1 MDITVSDGKIQI
13 QNDNYGHVNSLSA
26 YICKPDRSIL
36 CRISGIERFLV
47 KAKFNDISEIQ
58 FNVSKYII
66 GEGSLKPKINPCYK
80 YLNSFYGIYIPEL
93 GQYGYF
99 RINEEPDIIA
109 KSTKQETKSFK
120 AYSFESILQYENLV
134 GFLINQGSNSSL
146 EMFDDNLDSI
156 GSPIHTIQFYN
167 PLEPRLSLLDLVLT
181 DDYYGWTIGEVDE
194 SLWKQKR
201 AFSIDNQNVYSFLHS
216 DVSKAFRCVFDFDTI
231 NKKIN
236 AYDIETVGKNTN
248 IYLSFS
254 HFIQQINISPQNDEI
269 YTVFN
274 VAGDNDLDISSVN
287 FGSNKIFNL
296 SYPLTFLDDEIQA
309 KYYEYMEYREGLRV
323 QYSDDALQHS
333 KLLAQKSAL
342 EDRQPQEVIDNNW
355 ASTTYYKLED
365 LQNYLTIYT
374 QAVNEIE
381 SLFTVNNQLNE
392 EALQLSKF
400 ASMYYSYKN
409 VVIPDLTAEIEKRET
424 ESVTPAETVDAD
436 VEWDLYGL
444 YDLETKR
451 ANYAELVKRYEELN
465 YNADS
470 WDISLHISEETWTE
484 HHNDWIKYKDYIDI
498 LDNMITEK
506 KAKIEEI
513 DAEIEEV
520 LADMHDLAD
529 RVSFETY
536 FSDDPTTAQIFYS
549 LFKESDYSDDNYLIV
564 DSDDEGDIIDEANL
578 LYDAAVERLNIES
591 HPQLSWEVKSDN
603 LYAIKAFERLRNSL
617 QVGDFINLNYAF
629 MDTTLYGSKDSYI
642 FRTEDGTYM
651 MRTEDDESF
660 VINEK
665 SMWFM
670 QENIYKFRVV
680 EIDFDG
686 LDIDSDDFA
695 LTFSDYNV
703 TNASRDDFE
712 YLLNDFVS
720 SKTNSIKASINST
733 INDTINSVTKSLV
746 RPLMSSISG
755 QLNSSTLGNTD
766 LGDLITVNS
775 EILATNEKLGWIVSA
790 DELSNIT
797 ATGQTL
803 GSKINEL
810 SLSADGLL
818 YSASQSLAA
827 IDNVRFQ
834 LYDNDATYVMGDIVI
849 YGGKYYRCITP
860 STGHTPT
867 DTDYW
872 MDVSDKYNVERIT
885 TAVNTISADA
895 LGTLAIVSDGSAEKW
910 QNDKYYA
917 VGDLVWYNNSL
928 YRCLDSHLS
937 SDAVAPALD
946 DNKWG
951 KAVSGSIIEM
961 LSDGITLKVQGTSG
975 NESSLNMGAGVLT
988 LQSSD
993 IASIIAEK
1001 ELILSG
1007 GSVKIG
1013 TSTTGVLEINSP
1025 NFTLTANGTITAN
1038 NGTFAGTI
1046 NGSTINGSMITTDYK
1061 VGSKSVNT
1069 YESTVT
1075 TDSSSSTEYSSAEAY
1090 DSTRT
1095 YKDGEVVIYNDNYYE
1110 VINGDVTNI
1119 VPTNTTYWKRVTE
1132 TSSTSIDSISLST
1145 NSITLRNAGDSSV
1158 YSLSED
1164 GLSFTLE
1171 DSNEN
1176 VIQTGNI
1183 SGVRGGWL
1191 IDSPLYI
1198 TSNDGK
1204 VGHPMG
1210 FYYNSN
1216 SVSDHSFNGIYDE
1229 TTDTVSFFIDN
1240 NIPANIKMS
1249 DITVDE
1255 LYANNNIFTT
1265 GKIYTS
1271 ASGDGSDYLAMPKIL
1286 KAASSVIHTGTS
1298 SDDITLYFVP
1308 AKYDINK
1315 IAVFITNGDYGTNSK
1330 QMGSTYI
1337 QLSNRSIHCK
1347 IESALANNEWYRYNY
1362 IIWYWG

>member
-1 MDITVSDGKIQI
+1 MDITVSNGKIQI
-13 QNDNYGHVNSLSA
+13 QNDNNGHVNSLSA

-36 CRISGIERFLV
+36 CRMTGIERFYI
-47 KAKFNDISEIQ
+47 KSKFNDISEIQ

-66 GEGSLKPKINPCYK
+66 GEGSLETKLNPCYK
-80 YLNSFYGIYIPEL
+80 YINSFYGIYIPEL

-99 RINEEPDIIA
+99 RINEEPSIVA
-109 KSTKQETKSFK
+109 KSTKEENKSFT
-120 AYSFESILQYENLV
+120 AYSYESILQYENLV
-134 GFLINQGSNSSL
+134 GFLVNQGTNSSL

-156 GSPIHTIQFYN
+156 GSPINTIQFYN
-167 PLEPRLSLLDLVLT
+167 PSEPRLSLLDLVLT

-194 SLWKQKR
+194 SLRKKKR

-216 DVSKAFRCVFDFDTI
+216 DVSKAFRCIFDFDTI

-236 AYDIETVGKNTN
+236 AYDIETVGENTN
-248 IYLSFS
+248 IYLSFA

-274 VAGDNDLDISSVN
+274 VAGDNDLDISAVN
-287 FGSNKIFNL
+287 FGSNKVFNL
-296 SYPLTFLDDEIQA
+296 SYPLTFLDEDIQI
-309 KYYEYMEYREGLRV
+309 KYYEYMKYREGLRV
-323 QYSDDALQHS
+323 QYSEDALQHA
-333 KLLAQKSAL
+333 KLLAQKSAI
-342 EDRQPQEVIDNNW
+342 EDRQPQEAIDNNW

-365 LQNYLTIYT
+365 LRNYLVIYR
-374 QAVNEIE
+374 QAVSEIE

-409 VVIPDLTAEIEKRET
+409 VAIPDLIAEIEKRESG
-424 ESVTPAETVDAD
+424 SVSPAETVDAD

-484 HHNDWIKYKDYIDI
+484 HHNDWIKYKDYIDV
-498 LDNMITEK
+498 LDDMIAEK
-506 KAKIEEI
+506 KAKIEQI
-513 DAEIEEV
+513 DREIEDV
-520 LADMHDLAD
+520 LADMSDLAD
-529 RVSFETY
+529 RVSFKTY
-536 FSDDPTTAQIFYS
+536 FEDDPTTADILYS

-564 DSDDEGDIIDEANL
+564 DSDDEGDIIEEANR
-578 LYDAAVERLNIES
+578 LYDAAVERLDIES
-591 HPQLSWEVKSDN
+591 HPQLSWEVESDN
-603 LYAIKAFERLRNSL
+603 LYAIKAFERLRDSL

-629 MDTTLYGSKDSYI
+629 TDTTLYGSGENYIFKSEDGSYI
-642 FRTEDGTYM
+642 
-651 MRTEDDESF
+651 MRTQDDESF
-660 VINEK
+660 IINEK

-670 QENIYKFRVV
+670 QENNYKFRVV

-686 LDIDSDDFA
+686 LDIDNDDFT
-695 LTFSDYNV
+695 LTFSDFNV
-703 TNASRDDFE
+703 TTTSRDDFE
-712 YLLNDFVS
+712 FLLNDFVS

-733 INDTINSVTKSLV
+733 INDTINSATRSLV

-755 QLNSSTLGNTD
+755 QLNATTLGNTD
-766 LGDLITVNS
+766 LSDLVSINS
-775 EILATNEKLGWIVSA
+775 EIVATNEKLGLIVTA
-790 DELSNIT
+790 DELKDIT

-803 GSKINEL
+803 SSKINEL

-827 IDNVRFQ
+827 MDNVRFQ
-834 LYDNDATYVMGDIVI
+834 LYSDDVTYSLGDIVI
-849 YGGKYYRCITP
+849 YRGKYYRCTSSSI
-860 STGHTPT
+860 GHPPT
-867 DTDYW
+867 DTEHW
-872 MDVSDKYNVERIT
+872 MDVSDKYNVEKIT
-885 TAVNTISADA
+885 TAANTISADA
-895 LGTLAIVSDGSAEKW
+895 LGTLAIVSDAPAEKW
-910 QNDKYYA
+910 KNNKYYA

-928 YRCLDSHLS
+928 YRCLYSHLS
-937 SDAVAPALD
+937 SDSVAPPLD
-946 DNKWG
+946 ENKWG
-951 KAVSGSIIEM
+951 KAVNGSIIEM

-975 NESSLNMGAGVLT
+975 DESSLNMGAGVLT

-993 IASIIAEK
+993 IASIIAKK
-1001 ELILSG
+1001 ELVLSG

-1025 NFTLTANGTITAN
+1025 NFSLTADGTVTAN

-1046 NGSTINGSMITTDYK
+1046 NGSVINGSKITTNYK
-1061 VGSKSVNT
+1061 TGSKSVNT
-1069 YESTVT
+1069 YNSTVT
-1075 TDSSSSTEYSSAEAY
+1075 TNNSSSSEYSSAEQY
-1090 DSTRT
+1090 DSDKV
-1095 YKDGEVVIYNDNYYE
+1095 YKNGEVVIYGGKYYE
-1110 VINGDVTNI
+1110 VINGDVANI
-1119 VPTNTTYWKRVTE
+1119 APTDTTYWKEVAEAST
-1132 TSSTSIDSISLST
+1132 TSIDNISLSNYYVT
-1145 NSITLRNAGDSSV
+1145 LKNSSDSSV

-1164 GLSFTLE
+1164 GLSFNLKN
-1171 DSNEN
+1171 SNGTT
-1176 VIQTGNI
+1176 VQTGNI

-1198 TSNDGK
+1198 TSNDGR

-1210 FYYNSN
+1210 FYYNPN
-1216 SVSDHSFNGIYDE
+1216 SANDHSFNGIYNE
-1229 TTDTVSFFIDN
+1229 ATDTVSFFIDN

-1249 DITVDE
+1249 DVTVDE
-1255 LYANNNIFTT
+1255 LYSDGNIFTT

-1271 ASGDGSDYLAMPKIL
+1271 ASGDGTDYLPMPKIL

-1308 AKYDINK
+1308 SKYDIYK

-1347 IESALANNEWYRYNY
+1347 IDSALANDEWYRYNY

>member
-1 MDITVSDGKIQI
+1 MDITVSNGKIQI
-13 QNDNYGHVNSLSA
+13 QNDNNGHVNSLSA

-36 CRISGIERFLV
+36 CRISGIERFFI

-66 GEGSLKPKINPCYK
+66 GEGSLKTKINPCYK
-80 YLNSFYGIYIPEL
+80 YINAFYGIYVPEL

-99 RINEEPDIIA
+99 RINEEPNIVA
-109 KSTKQETKSFK
+109 KSTKQEVKSFT
-120 AYSFESILQYENLV
+120 AYSYESILQYENLV
-134 GFLINQGSNSSL
+134 GFLVNQGTKSSL

-156 GSPIHTIQFYN
+156 GAPINTIQFYN
-167 PLEPRLSLLDLVLT
+167 PSEPKLSLLDLVLT

-194 SLWKQKR
+194 SLSKKKR

-216 DVSKAFRCVFDFDTI
+216 DVSKAFRCIFDFDTI

-236 AYDIETVGKNTN
+236 AYDIETVGRNTN
-248 IYLSFS
+248 IYLSFE

-287 FGSNKIFNL
+287 FGSNKVFNL
-296 SYPLTFLDDEIQA
+296 GYPLTFLDEDIQLR
-309 KYYEYMEYREGLRV
+309 YYEYMKYREGLRV
-323 QYSDDALQHS
+323 KYAEDALQYA
-333 KLLAQKSAL
+333 KLLAQKSSI
-342 EDRQPQEVIDNNW
+342 EDRQPQEAIDNNW
-355 ASTTYYKLED
+355 ASTTYYKLDD
-365 LQNYLTIYT
+365 LRNYLSIYR
-374 QAVNEIE
+374 QAVAEIE

-392 EALQLSKF
+392 EALQISKF

-409 VVIPDLTAEIEKRET
+409 VAIPDLIAEIAKRESGT
-424 ESVTPAETVDAD
+424 TTPAETVDAD

-451 ANYAELVKRYEELN
+451 ANYTELVKKYEELN
-465 YNADS
+465 YDADS

-484 HHNDWIKYKDYIDI
+484 HHNDWIKYKDYIDV
-498 LDNMITEK
+498 LDAMITEK

-513 DAEIEEV
+513 KNAIEEV
-520 LADMHDLAD
+520 LGDMHDLAD
-529 RVSFETY
+529 AVSFDTY
-536 FSDDPTTAQIFYS
+536 FSDDPSIAKVLRS

-564 DSDDEGDIIDEANL
+564 DSDDEGDIIEEANR

-591 HPQLSWEVKSDN
+591 HPQLSWEVQSDN
-603 LYAIKAFERLRNSL
+603 LYAVKAFERLRDSL
-617 QVGDFINLNYAF
+617 QVGDFVNLNYSF
-629 MDTTLYGSKDSYI
+629 TDTTLYGETDNYI
-642 FRTEDGTYM
+642 FKTEDGTYL
-651 MRTEDDESF
+651 MRTQDDESYI
-660 VINEK
+660 INEE
-665 SMWFM
+665 SMWFL
-670 QENIYKFRVV
+670 QDNYKFRVV

-686 LDIDSDDFA
+686 LDIDNDDFT
-695 LTFSDYNV
+695 LTFSDFNV
-703 TNASRDDFE
+703 TTTSRDDFE

-733 INDTINSVTKSLV
+733 INDTINSATRSLV

-755 QLNSSTLGNTD
+755 QINAATLGDTD
-766 LGDLITVNS
+766 LSDLVSINS
-775 EILATNEKLGWIVSA
+775 QIVATNEKIGFIVTA
-790 DELSNIT
+790 DELRDIT

-818 YSASQSLAA
+818 YSASQSLAT

-834 LYDNDATYVMGDIVI
+834 LYSDAVTYSIGDIVI
-849 YGGKYYRCITP
+849 YGGKYYRCTSS
-860 STGHTPT
+860 STGHLPT
-867 DTDYW
+867 DETHW
-872 MDVSDKYNVERIT
+872 MDVSDKYTIEKVT

-895 LGTLAIVSDGSAEKW
+895 LGTLAIVSDAPTEKW
-910 QNDKYYA
+910 KGNKYYA

-928 YRCLDSHLS
+928 YRCVYSHLS
-937 SDAVAPALD
+937 SDSVAPPLD
-946 DNKWG
+946 ENKWS
-951 KAVSGSIIEM
+951 KAVNGSIIEM

-975 NESSLNMGAGVLT
+975 DESSLNMGAGVLT

-1025 NFTLTANGTITAN
+1025 NFTLTSDGTVTAN

-1046 NGSTINGSMITTDYK
+1046 NGSVINGSKITTDYK
-1061 VGSKSVNT
+1061 AGSKSVST
-1069 YESTVT
+1069 YTNSVT
-1075 TDSSSSTEYSSAEAY
+1075 TKSSSSKEYSSAEAY
-1090 DSTRT
+1090 DSTKV
-1095 YKDGEVVIYNDNYYE
+1095 YKNGEVVIYNGGYYE
-1110 VINGDVTNI
+1110 VINGDVANI
-1119 VPTNTTYWKRVTE
+1119 APTNTTYWKRVTE
-1132 TSSTSIDSISLST
+1132 ASSTSIKNISLS
-1145 NSITLRNAGDSSV
+1145 NYYVTLRNSSDTSV

-1164 GLSFTLE
+1164 GLSFTLK
-1171 DSNEN
+1171 NNRGN
-1176 VIQTGNI
+1176 VVKTGNI
-1183 SGVRGGWL
+1183 SGVRDGWL

-1210 FYYNSN
+1210 FYYDINSIN
-1216 SVSDHSFNGIYDE
+1216 DHSFNGVYNE
-1229 TTDTVSFFIDN
+1229 TSDTVSFFIDN
-1240 NIPANIKMS
+1240 NVPANIKMS
-1249 DITVDE
+1249 DVTVDE
-1255 LYANNNIFTT
+1255 LYIGGNTFTT

-1271 ASGDGSDYLAMPKIL
+1271 ASGDGTDYLAMPKIL

-1298 SDDITLYFVP
+1298 DTDITLYFVP
-1308 AKYDINK
+1308 AKYDIYK

-1337 QLSNRSIHCK
+1337 QLSNRSVHCK
-1347 IESALANNEWYRYNY
+1347 IESALANDEWYRYNY

>member
-1 MDITVSDGKIQI
+1 MDITVSNGKIQI
-13 QNDNYGHVNSLSA
+13 QNDNNGHVNSLSA

-36 CRISGIERFLV
+36 CRISGIERFFI

-66 GEGSLKPKINPCYK
+66 GEGSLKTKINPCYK
-80 YLNSFYGIYIPEL
+80 YINAFYGIYVPEL

-109 KSTKQETKSFK
+109 KSTKQETKSFT

-134 GFLINQGSNSSL
+134 GFLINQGTNSSL
-146 EMFDDNLDSI
+146 EMFDDNLDSV
-156 GSPIHTIQFYN
+156 GSPINTIQFYN
-167 PLEPRLSLLDLVLT
+167 PLEPRLSLLNLVLT
-181 DDYYGWTIGEVDE
+181 DDYYGWTIGNVDE
-194 SLWKQKR
+194 SLCKKKR
-201 AFSIDNQNVYSFLHS
+201 AFSINNQNVYSFLHS
-216 DVSKAFRCVFDFDTI
+216 DVSKAFRCIFDFDTI
-231 NKKIN
+231 NKRIN
-236 AYDIETVGKNTN
+236 AYDIETVGENTN

-274 VAGDNDLDISSVN
+274 VAGDNQLDISSVN

-296 SYPLTFLDDEIQA
+296 SYPLTFLDEEIRA

-323 QYSDDALQHS
+323 QYSEDALRHA
-333 KLLAQKSAL
+333 KLLAQKSAI
-342 EDRQPQEVIDNNW
+342 EDRQPQEVINNNW

-365 LQNYLTIYT
+365 LENYLTIYE
-374 QAVNEIE
+374 QAVDEIE

-409 VVIPDLTAEIEKRET
+409 VVIPDLTAEIEKREN
-424 ESVTPAETVDAD
+424 ESVSPADTVDAD

-444 YDLETKR
+444 YDLEIKR

-498 LDNMITEK
+498 LDTMIAEK
-506 KAKIEEI
+506 KAKIEQI
-513 DAEIEEV
+513 DNEIEDILEDMSDI
-520 LADMHDLAD
+520 ADS
-529 RVSFETY
+529 VSFSTY
-536 FSDDPTTAQIFYS
+536 FSDDLETAEILYS

-564 DSDDEGDIIDEANL
+564 DSDDEGDIIEEANN

-603 LYAIKAFERLRNSL
+603 LYAIKAFEKLRDSL
-617 QVGDFINLNYAF
+617 QVGDFVNLNYAF
-629 MDTTLYGSKDSYI
+629 TDTTLYGANGGYI
-642 FRTEDGTYM
+642 FKTEDGTYV
-651 MRTEDDESF
+651 MRTQDDESF
-660 VINEK
+660 IISED
-665 SMWFM
+665 SMWFI
-670 QENIYKFRVV
+670 QDNYKFRVV

-686 LDIDSDDFA
+686 LDIDNDDFT
-695 LTFSDYNV
+695 LKFSDFNV
-703 TNASRDDFE
+703 TTASRDDFE
-712 YLLNDFVS
+712 YLLSDFVS

-733 INDTINSVTKSLV
+733 INDTIKTATNSLV
-746 RPLMSSISG
+746 RPLISSISG
-755 QLNSSTLGNTD
+755 QINFNTLGNTD
-766 LGDLITVNS
+766 LADLVTVNS
-775 EILATNEKLGWIVSA
+775 EILATNEKLGFIVSA
-790 DELSNIT
+790 DELRDIT
-797 ATGQTL
+797 STGQTL

-834 LYDNDATYVMGDIVI
+834 LYEDNVTYALGDIVI
-849 YGGKYYRCITP
+849 YGGKYYRCTSS
-860 STGHTPT
+860 STGHPPT

-885 TAVNTISADA
+885 TAVNTISSDA
-895 LGTLAIVSDGSAEKW
+895 LGTLAIVSNGSAEKW
-910 QNDKYYA
+910 QNNKYYA

-928 YRCLDSHLS
+928 YKCLDSHFS
-937 SDAVAPALD
+937 SDAVAPAID

-961 LSDGITLKVQGTSG
+961 LSDGITLRVQGTSG

-1046 NGSTINGSMITTDYK
+1046 NGSVINGSQITTDYK
-1061 VGSKSVNT
+1061 TGSKSVNT
-1069 YESTVT
+1069 YESTVST
-1075 TDSSSSTEYSSAEAY
+1075 SSSSSSEYSSAVAY
-1090 DSTRT
+1090 DSTKT
-1095 YKDGEVVIYNDNYYE
+1095 YSNGEVVSYNNNYYE
-1110 VINGDVTNI
+1110 VIGGDVTN
-1119 VPTNTTYWKRVTE
+1119 VLPTNTTYWKQVEE
-1132 TSSTSIDSISLST
+1132 TNSTSIGAISIATDSVA
-1145 NSITLRNAGDSSV
+1145 LRNSGDTSV

-1176 VIQTGNI
+1176 VVQTGNI

-1210 FYYNSN
+1210 FYYNAN
-1216 SVSDHSFNGIYDE
+1216 SLSDHSFNGIYDE
-1229 TTDTVSFFIDN
+1229 TTDTVSFFIDS

-1249 DITVDE
+1249 DVTVDE
-1255 LYANNNIFTT
+1255 LYADGNIFTT

-1271 ASGDGSDYLAMPKIL
+1271 ASGDGTDYLAMPKIL

-1308 AKYDINK
+1308 ARYDINK
-1315 IAVFITNGDYGTNSK
+1315 IAVFITNGDYNTNNK
-1330 QMGSTYI
+1330 QMMSTYI
-1337 QLSNRSIHCK
+1337 QLNNRSVHCK
-1347 IESALANNEWYRYNY
+1347 IETPLANNEWYRYNY